1 MCACMPEVGVY
12 INTRPRLKV
21 SQKREGALNH
31 ALKMHA
37 RSTEALSIELM
48 LNSDSNVM
56 KTVTS
61 ESIAQTLMKHRVVL
75 KTLCVNLCHTP
86 NFRIKCM
93 LYSLTR

>member
-1 MCACMPEVGVY
+1 MKGVSL
-12 INTRPRLKV
+12 NTRPRLKV
-21 SQKREGALNH
+21 SQKREDAINH

-37 RSTEALSIELM
+37 RSTEALSIKFI
-48 LNSDSNVM
+48 LNQIQMSL